1 MEKKITDIFGTLV
14 FDEDV
19 MEERL
24 AKDTFRELQKTIKE
38 GKSLNIKIAN
48 AVANAMKDWAVEH
61 GATHYT
67 HWFQPMTGVTAEKHD
82 GCLLYTSCYD
92 KLLYSI
98 LFRMLL

>member
-48 AVANAMKDWAVEH
+48 AVANAMKDWAVTRNIH
-61 GATHYT
+61 A
-67 HWFQPMTGVTAEKHD
+67 
-82 GCLLYTSCYD
+82 
-92 KLLYSI
+92 
-98 LFRMLL
+98 FRYNFGFDS

>member
-14 FDEDV
+14 FDEEV

-48 AVANAMKDWAVEH
+48 AVANAM
-61 GATHYT
+61 
-67 HWFQPMTGVTAEKHD
+67 
-82 GCLLYTSCYD
+82 
-92 KLLYSI
+92 
-98 LFRMLL
+98 

>member
-67 HWFQPMTGVTAEKHD
+67 HSVS
-82 GCLLYTSCYD
+82 YTHLGYIIQNHIWCY
-92 KLLYSI
+92 L
-98 LFRMLL
+98 

>member
-14 FDEDV
+14 FDEEI

-24 AKDTFRELQKTIKE
+24 AKDTFNELQKTIKE
-38 GKSLNIKIAN
+38 GKSLNLKIAN
-48 AVANAMKDWAVEH
+48 AVANAMKDWAIEH

-82 GCLLYTSCYD
+82 SFININRNG
-92 KLLYSI
+92 KVI
-98 LFRMLL
+98 M